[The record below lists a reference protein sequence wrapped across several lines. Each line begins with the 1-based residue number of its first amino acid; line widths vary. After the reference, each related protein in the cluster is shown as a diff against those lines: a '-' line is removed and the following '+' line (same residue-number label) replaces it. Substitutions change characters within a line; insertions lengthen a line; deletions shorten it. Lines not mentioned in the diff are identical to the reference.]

1 MMVRLLPDSFPSG
14 INHHKV
20 KKMTTEQKFSSVMDI
35 LEDAV
40 NRQIVL
46 DIQYPLIYNQVVRF
60 YEDRG
65 VQLYGDVDEDYEILL
80 SKLETDLFY
89 YET

>member
-14 INHHKV
+14 INHHEV
-20 KKMTTEQKFSSVMDI
+20 KKMSTEQKFSSVMDI

-40 NRQIVL
+40 DRKIVL

-80 SKLETDLFY
+80 SKLEADLFY

>member
-1 MMVRLLPDSFPSG
+1 
-14 INHHKV
+14 
-20 KKMTTEQKFSSVMDI
+20 MDI

-65 VQLYGDVDEDYEILL
+65 VQLYGDVD
-80 SKLETDLFY
+80 
-89 YET
+89 

>member
-1 MMVRLLPDSFPSG
+1 
-14 INHHKV
+14 
-20 KKMTTEQKFSSVMDI
+20 MTTEQKFSSVIDI
-35 LEDAV
+35 LGDAV
-40 NRQIVL
+40 DRQIVL

>member
-1 MMVRLLPDSFPSG
+1 MS
-14 INHHKV
+14 
-20 KKMTTEQKFSSVMDI
+20 TEQKFSSVMDI

-40 NRQIVL
+40 DRKIVL

-60 YEDRG
+60 YDDRG

-80 SKLETDLFY
+80 SKLEADLFY

>member
-1 MMVRLLPDSFPSG
+1 
-14 INHHKV
+14 
-20 KKMTTEQKFSSVMDI
+20 MTTEQKFSSVIDI

-40 NRQIVL
+40 DRKIVL

-80 SKLETDLFY
+80 SKLEADLFY

>member
-1 MMVRLLPDSFPSG
+1 MS
-14 INHHKV
+14 
-20 KKMTTEQKFSSVMDI
+20 TEQKFSSVIDI

-40 NRQIVL
+40 DRQIVL

-80 SKLETDLFY
+80 SKLEADLFY

>member
-1 MMVRLLPDSFPSG
+1 
-14 INHHKV
+14 
-20 KKMTTEQKFSSVMDI
+20 MTTEQKFSSVIDI
-35 LEDAV
+35 LADAV
-40 NRQIVL
+40 DRQIVL

-80 SKLETDLFY
+80 SKLEADLFY

>member
-1 MMVRLLPDSFPSG
+1 
-14 INHHKV
+14 
-20 KKMTTEQKFSSVMDI
+20 MTTEQKFSSVIDI

-40 NRQIVL
+40 DRKIVL

>member
-1 MMVRLLPDSFPSG
+1 
-14 INHHKV
+14 
-20 KKMTTEQKFSSVMDI
+20 MDI

-80 SKLETDLFY
+80 SKLEADLFY

>member
-1 MMVRLLPDSFPSG
+1 
-14 INHHKV
+14 
-20 KKMTTEQKFSSVMDI
+20 MTTEQKFSSVIDI
-35 LEDAV
+35 LADAV
-40 NRQIVL
+40 DRQIVL

-80 SKLETDLFY
+80 SKLEKDLFY
-89 YET
+89 YDT

>member
-1 MMVRLLPDSFPSG
+1 
-14 INHHKV
+14 
-20 KKMTTEQKFSSVMDI
+20 MTTEQKFSSVIDI

-40 NRQIVL
+40 DRQIVL
-46 DIQYPLIYNQVVRF
+46 DIQYPFIYNQVVRF

>member
-1 MMVRLLPDSFPSG
+1 
-14 INHHKV
+14 
-20 KKMTTEQKFSSVMDI
+20 MTTEQKFSSVIDI

-40 NRQIVL
+40 DRQIVL

-65 VQLYGDVDEDYEILL
+65 VQLYGDVDGDYEILL
-80 SKLETDLFY
+80 SKLEADLFY

>member
-1 MMVRLLPDSFPSG
+1 
-14 INHHKV
+14 
-20 KKMTTEQKFSSVMDI
+20 MTTEQKFAPVIDI
-35 LEDAV
+35 LADAV
-40 NRQIVL
+40 DRQIVL

-80 SKLETDLFY
+80 SKLEADLFY

>member
-1 MMVRLLPDSFPSG
+1 MS
-14 INHHKV
+14 
-20 KKMTTEQKFSSVMDI
+20 TEQKFSSVMDI

-40 NRQIVL
+40 DRKIVL
-46 DIQYPLIYNQVVRF
+46 DIQYTLIYNQVVRF

-80 SKLETDLFY
+80 SKLEADLFY